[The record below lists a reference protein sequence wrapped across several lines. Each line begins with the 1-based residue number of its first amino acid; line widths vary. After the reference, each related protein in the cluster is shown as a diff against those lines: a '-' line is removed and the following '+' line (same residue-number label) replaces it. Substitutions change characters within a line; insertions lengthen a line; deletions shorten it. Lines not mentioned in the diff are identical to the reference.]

1 MKGQERL
8 ACQGAK
14 CIMRENLCRVYEWRK
29 TGLLCDLGPAVF
41 QTPTAFLEDVL
52 TQRPRS
58 HLIPP
63 SSDLVVFADVHGD
76 FLALLSHLYLAQV
89 VDAQG
94 NWIGGDRWV
103 CSTGDWIDRA
113 GRGEATV
120 DTSHNPREE
129 VDIMQYIHALNLRAA
144 QEGGGVLFTLGNH
157 ELRRVQGA
165 EKDEQAIMSPT
176 QVAGWAEK
184 GAKPAQALKR
194 MNKLWRPGG
203 LMARYLANNCP
214 AMARY
219 GRTLLMHGGLES
231 KFARANVDVLVN
243 DCAVLFLINE
253 GSCSDGGL
261 LDHVTKTRAL
271 SRGVCPEEDVQQTL
285 DKTGATQLVV
295 GHTIQSHGDMPAAC
309 GGKVW
314 RMDFGMSEAFGS
326 DGSINVL
333 LLKSPDASEAVF
345 MTSNSTFKKGAKTYE
360 TRRDVSTTFIDGSLV
375 SEEGQL
381 IERKVPPKEK
391 TWYNDRRVHTAAAAT
406 AGVALGAYV
415 VRKHASQTGK

>member
-1 MKGQERL
+1 
-8 ACQGAK
+8 
-14 CIMRENLCRVYEWRK
+14 
-29 TGLLCDLGPAVF
+29 LCDLGPAVF
-41 QTPTAFLEDVL
+41 QTATDFLKDVL
-52 TQRPRS
+52 TQTPRS

-89 VDAQG
+89 VDAKG
-94 NWIGGDRWV
+94 NWIGGNRWV

-129 VDIMQYIHALNLRAA
+129 VDIMQYFHALNLSAA

-165 EKDEQAIMSPT
+165 EEGQKAIMSPT

-184 GAKPAQALKR
+184 GATPAQALKS

-231 KFARANVDVLVN
+231 RFARADVDVLVN
-243 DCAVLFLINE
+243 DCAVLYLTRQTACRE
-253 GSCSDGGL
+253 EGL
-261 LDHVTKTRAL
+261 LKHVTTTRAL
-271 SRGVCPEEDVQQTL
+271 SRGVCPEEDVKQTL
-285 DKTGATQLVV
+285 DKTGATQLVI

-326 DGSINVL
+326 EGSINVL
-333 LLKSPDASEAVF
+333 LLKAPDASEACF
-345 MTSNSTFKKGAKTYE
+345 MTSNSTINAGAKTYE

-381 IERKVPPKEK
+381 IERKLKRGEFGMKVAAGAALAAAGVSALIYTNRKNIKEK
-391 TWYNDRRVHTAAAAT
+391 FDTDVF
-406 AGVALGAYV
+406 
-415 VRKHASQTGK
+415 

>member
-1 MKGQERL
+1 MKARASAKMKAQHKAQHKAQAQHQAPPRL
-8 ACQGAK
+8 DCQGAK

-41 QTPTAFLEDVL
+41 QTPTDFLTDVL
-52 TQRPRS
+52 TQTPRS

-89 VDAQG
+89 VDATG
-94 NWIGGDRWV
+94 NWIGGNRWV

-129 VDIMQYIHALNLRAA
+129 VDIIQYVHALNLSAA

-157 ELRRVQGA
+157 EIRRVQDA
-165 EKDEQAIMSPT
+165 EEGVVGQHAGN

-194 MNKLWRPGG
+194 MNSLWRPGG
-203 LMARYLANNCP
+203 LMARYLSNNCP

-231 KFARANVDVLVN
+231 RFARADVDVLVN
-243 DCAVLFLINE
+243 DCAVLFLIKE
-253 GSCSDGGL
+253 GSCTNGGL
-261 LDHVTKTRAL
+261 LDHVTMTRAL
-271 SRGVCPEEDVQQTL
+271 GRGVCPEADVQKTL
-285 DKTGATQLVV
+285 DKTGATQLVI
-295 GHTIQSHGDMPAAC
+295 GHTVQSHGDMPAAC

-314 RMDFGMSEAFGS
+314 RLDFGMSEAFGS
-326 DGSINVL
+326 EGTINIL
-333 LLKSPDASEAVF
+333 LLKSPDASEACF
-345 MTSNSTFKKGAKTYE
+345 MTSGSTFKKGAKTFE
-360 TRRDVSTTFIDGSLV
+360 TRRDVSMTFIDGSLV

-381 IERKVPPKEK
+381 IERKVPTRELEEK
-391 TWYNDRRVHTAAAAT
+391 QN
-406 AGVALGAYV
+406 
-415 VRKHASQTGK
+415 